1 MAGIVGNQDLWIVG
15 SRFYFEGKGST
26 TNGATFMTDLG
37 TIDTISP
44 SIAPNIVELKDSASG
59 VKRLIAQAVTQI
71 DEVYQ
76 ITCKNFNM
84 ANLNTLFLGT
94 GWSGSAET
102 YAITTSQV
110 QQFETMNVSL
120 EDINNI
126 GYSGA
131 SPAVVGTGGLY
142 LYQLRRVTTGEPVR
156 NIADATT
163 LLGLT
168 FTATFG
174 GTAFT
179 EGTHWNWY
187 DKSRGIIQVIG
198 LPASTSPAVTTL
210 NSVATAITSAT
221 FVPMKFLVAGS
232 ATSTASS
239 VAANRFLYP
248 QTASASNL
256 TGTGHVYW
264 SRDNGVS
271 IDVREFPCIIQP
283 ASVAI
288 SGEDYSSWTLSVTV
302 LANGTGSAA
311 SSTNLAGSAYK
322 AKGTAI

>member
-15 SRFYFEGKGST
+15 SRFYFEGKGQT

-44 SIAPNIVELKDSASG
+44 SVAPNVVELKDSASG

-76 ITCKNFNM
+76 ITCKNFNL

-102 YAITTSQV
+102 YAVTASAVQV
-110 QQFETMNVSL
+110 FADINVSL

-126 GYSGA
+126 GYVGGTT
-131 SPAVVGTGGLY
+131 VTGTGGLY
-142 LYQLRRVTTGEPVR
+142 LYQLRKLTTGEPIR
-156 NIADATT
+156 NVAEAITASS
-163 LLGLT
+163 LV
-168 FTATFG
+168 FSATFG

-187 DKSRGIIQVIG
+187 DKSRGIIQVIA
-198 LPASTSPAVTTL
+198 LPVSTAPVVVASG
-210 NSVATAITSAT
+210 SVATSITSAS
-221 FVPMKFLVAGS
+221 FVPLKFLVLGS
-232 ATSTASS
+232 VGNASS

-264 SRDNGVS
+264 SRDNGAS

-283 ASVAI
+283 AGAAI
-288 SGEDYSSWTLSVTV
+288 SGEDYSSWTLTVTI
-302 LANGTGSAA
+302 LANGTGSSA
-311 SSTNLAGSAYK
+311 SSTNLAGSSFR
-322 AKGTAI
+322 AKGSAI